1 MTALGPWGCSSSPG
15 GLHFQQLLGAA
26 AAVHGAGLSSQGC
39 WRLPCLCPDV
49 TVCAEGPSV
58 RGAGTCGEQMGSSL
72 PCGAHK
78 QAENTDRDKPMDV
91 CFVYLFIAIDRGE
104 TEVYRGR
111 RRSFPHFAGEEA
123 GSQERL
129 VTRLNDTDSK
139 WQGRMQTSQPIPS
152 LCTHPIVHAGGA
164 SVSELLFPGKC
175 SGGLPRGSR
184 GRSHAKSGQVSGDT
198 GLQASEGSVIR
209 W

>member
-1 MTALGPWGCSSSPG
+1 M
-15 GLHFQQLLGAA
+15 
-26 AAVHGAGLSSQGC
+26 
-39 WRLPCLCPDV
+39 CPDV

-184 GRSHAKSGQVSGDT
+184 GRSHAKSGQKSVGTLACRPQKAQLSDGEEK
-198 GLQASEGSVIR
+198 GLESQPQELNRQAANVRAWRGGVGTS
-209 W
+209 